1 LFMVKKIHDQQ
12 KQMRRK
18 PGMIPA
24 PKPAICPGSK
34 IMGETGNT
42 KTLRGLTAD
51 IPLLRA
57 KITIA
62 ADSCSLIFLNR
73 LNILEAYAAMH
84 EIVLTQAIY
93 DEITLAPDNT
103 NITDNR
109 TLYKKLLDERVLSVS
124 PVTPSPTNPHG
135 TLSAADRSLI
145 HAYETLTPD
154 GILTDDKS
162 VCRYCRKNAIPY
174 INTPMALFVLLYNG
188 TVSRDQYITKLHALY
203 DMGRYGQFVC
213 DFMQE
218 LYSKYCKYTNS
229 GQ

>member
-1 LFMVKKIHDQQ
+1 MHSSTNYTSMSDH
-12 KQMRRK
+12 
-18 PGMIPA
+18 
-24 PKPAICPGSK
+24 
-34 IMGETGNT
+34 ET
-42 KTLRGLTAD
+42 KRFIKS

-57 KITIA
+57 ELTIA

-73 LNILEAYAAMH
+73 LNLLEAYAGIH

-93 DEITLAPDNT
+93 DEITLVPDNT

-109 TLYKKLLDERVLSVS
+109 ALYKKLLDERVLSVS
-124 PVTPSPTNPHG
+124 PVTTSPTNPHG
-135 TLSAADRSLI
+135 ALSTADRSLI
-145 HAYETLTPD
+145 HAYEALTPD

-162 VCRYCRKNAIPY
+162 VCLYCRKNAIPY

>member
-1 LFMVKKIHDQQ
+1 MSDN
-12 KQMRRK
+12 
-18 PGMIPA
+18 
-24 PKPAICPGSK
+24 
-34 IMGETGNT
+34 ET
-42 KTLRGLTAD
+42 KRFIKS

-57 KITIA
+57 ELTIA

-73 LNILEAYAAMH
+73 LNILEAYAGIH

-93 DEITLAPDNT
+93 NEITLAADTT

-109 TLYKKLLDERVLSVS
+109 ALYKKLLDERVLSVS
-124 PVTPSPTNPHG
+124 AVTPSPTNPHG
-135 TLSAADRSLI
+135 SGALSAADRSLI

-162 VCRYCRKNAIPY
+162 VCLYCRKNAIPY

-188 TVSRDQYITKLHALY
+188 TISRDQYMTKLHVLY

-213 DFMQE
+213 DYMQE
-218 LYSKYCKYTNS
+218 LYSKYCKYKNLE
-229 GQ
+229 Q

>member
-1 LFMVKKIHDQQ
+1 MHSSANYTSMSDH
-12 KQMRRK
+12 
-18 PGMIPA
+18 
-24 PKPAICPGSK
+24 
-34 IMGETGNT
+34 ET
-42 KTLRGLTAD
+42 KRFIKS

-57 KITIA
+57 ELTIA

-73 LNILEAYAAMH
+73 LNILEAYAGIH

-93 DEITLAPDNT
+93 DEITLAPDTT

-109 TLYKKLLDERVLSVS
+109 ALYKKLLDERVLSVS
-124 PVTPSPTNPHG
+124 PVTQSPTNPHG
-135 TLSAADRSLI
+135 ALSAADRSLI

-162 VCRYCRKNAIPY
+162 VCLYCRKNAIPY

-188 TVSRDQYITKLHALY
+188 TISRDQYMTKLHELY

-213 DFMQE
+213 DYMQE
-218 LYSKYCKYTNS
+218 LYSKYCRYKNS